1 MNKDKNEEDMEYV
14 IYSIVAILSLA
25 AVAIVTVVGA
35 CRDYRYGKK
44 IEFLKHLVDKDYET
58 ENIDINNL

>member
-1 MNKDKNEEDMEYV
+1 MEYV